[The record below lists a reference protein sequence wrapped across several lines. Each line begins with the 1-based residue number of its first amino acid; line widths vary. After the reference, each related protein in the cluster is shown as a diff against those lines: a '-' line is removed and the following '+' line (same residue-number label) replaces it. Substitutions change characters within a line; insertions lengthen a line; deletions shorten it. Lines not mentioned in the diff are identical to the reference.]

1 MVTGG
6 ALESLIQQRRVL
18 ITGGYGYIGGRMAHH
33 LVEMGHKVF
42 IGSRSKSNP
51 PDWCPQAKVIQLR
64 WTDSESILH
73 ACRHIDVVIHAAG
86 MNSLDCV
93 TDPVGALE
101 INGVGTARLVQS
113 GISIGVSKIIYL
125 STAHVYGSPLIGT
138 IDEQTCPKNLH
149 PYATS
154 HLAGE
159 KALLTGVQN
168 STNTSGTIIRLSN
181 AVGPP
186 MMMNSN
192 CWTLFVNDLC
202 RQAVTTG
209 TLFLKSSVNIQRDFV
224 PMGNLVS
231 ILGYLVNDK
240 SNEMGGA
247 ILNVGS
253 GSTMTL
259 LEMAEKIQLRCS
271 KVLGFSPSI
280 HHSDGLNVIDKKID
294 FNYKVDKIKRL
305 EIPMAS
311 DLDHE
316 IDKLLLFCM
325 HSFNI
330 NNKE

>member
-1 MVTGG
+1 MEG
-6 ALESLIQQRRVL
+6 LIQQQRVL
-18 ITGGYGYIGGRMAHH
+18 ITGGYGYIGGRTAHH

-42 IGSRSKSNP
+42 IGSRSKTSP
-51 PDWCPQAKVIQLR
+51 PEWCPQAKVIQLR
-64 WTDSESILH
+64 LTDSESILH
-73 ACRHIDVVIHAAG
+73 ACQNIDVVIHAAG
-86 MNSLDCV
+86 MNASDCV
-93 TDPVGALE
+93 TDPVAALE

-125 STAHVYGSPLIGT
+125 STAHVYDSPLNGI

-159 KALLTGVQN
+159 KALLTGVRN
-168 STNTSGTIIRLSN
+168 SRNTTGTILRLSN
-181 AVGPP
+181 AVGRP
-186 MMMNSN
+186 MTMNTN
-192 CWTLFVNDLC
+192 CWMLFVNDLC

-209 TLFLKSSVNIQRDFV
+209 TLFLKSSVNIQRDFL

-231 ILGYLVNDK
+231 ILAYLVNDK
-240 SNEMGGA
+240 SYEMGGS

-259 LEMAEKIQLRCS
+259 LDMAEKIQLRCK

-280 HHSDGLNVIDKKID
+280 QHSDGANVIDKGID
-294 FNYKVDKIKRL
+294 YKYIADKIKKL
-305 EIPMAS
+305 EIPMTY
-311 DLDHE
+311 DLDDE

-325 HSFNI
+325 HSFNMK
-330 NNKE
+330 NRE